1 MKNVYILGGG
11 TVFHLRPHFALSAP
25 AYGKT
30 ALKLAGIFSEHPEVE
45 PGSVKV
51 GLTKMAQGAYGLAK
65 NHEMIGETNEEV
77 NDYVDKI
84 LADKDTKIIFMS
96 VAMCDFEGSVGEFK
110 SYGGPDGE
118 KRFWRTRS
126 GKCEPRLKSD
136 TSGWYVELT
145 QAEKVINKIRKQRKD
160 IFLIGCKTTAGVTE
174 EAQYEAGLSLLKKN
188 SCNLV
193 LANDVQTGLNM
204 IICPELA
211 VYSVTHDRDK
221 VLRDL
226 VDIAMSRSKNEFT
239 RTTVVEGTLLPWRD
253 SKVPESL
260 QKVVDW
266 CVEQGAYQAFNNVTV
281 GHFGF
286 KPETDV
292 LYSSR
297 RKQNFNLPECRDLV
311 RVEFSKDSQKAFGA
325 KPSAGARSQYMVLSK
340 FTKYDCIVHFHC
352 PMKPGANVAVRPQRM
367 FECGSHQCGENTA
380 AGMMEYGNG
389 IAAVMLDKHGPNIV
403 FSRDANPAEVI
414 KFIGENFDLT
424 KRTR

>member
-1 MKNVYILGGG
+1 MKNIYLLGGG

-30 ALKLAGIFSEHPEVE
+30 ALKLAGIFAEHPEVE
-45 PGSVKV
+45 PDSVRV

-77 NDYVDKI
+77 NAYVDKI
-84 LADKDTKIIFMS
+84 LADKDAKIVFMS
-96 VAMCDFEGSVGEFK
+96 VAMCDFEGSVGEFRPHGAP
-110 SYGGPDGE
+110 GGG
-118 KRFWRTRS
+118 KMFIRSRS
-126 GKCEPRLKSD
+126 GKGEPRLKSN
-136 TSGWYVELT
+136 TQGLFVELT
-145 QAEKVINKIRKQRKD
+145 QADKVIGKIRKQRKD
-160 IFLIGCKTTAGVTE
+160 IFLVGCKTTAGATE
-174 EAQYEAGLSLLKKN
+174 EVQFEAGLSLLKKN

-211 VYSVTHDRDK
+211 VYSVTHDRTK

-239 RTTVVEGTLLPWRD
+239 RTMVVEGTLLPWQD
-253 SKVPESL
+253 EKVPQNL

-266 CVEQGAYQAFNNVTV
+266 CIDQGAYQAFNNITV

-286 KPETDV
+286 KPEADV
-292 LYSSR
+292 LFSSR

-340 FTKYDCIVHFHC
+340 FAHYDCIVHFHC

-367 FECGSHQCGENTA
+367 FECGSHQCGANTV
-380 AGMMEYGNG
+380 AGMMDYGNG

-403 FSRDANPAEVI
+403 FSRDADPAEVI
-414 KFIGENFDLT
+414 KFIDANFDLT
-424 KRTR
+424 KRSR